1 MSSFEEFAILG
12 VWLILGLVAVI
23 LVHRRFRNPN
33 RRVAIRD
40 ALLVFWAWLACAAT
54 FAANFV
60 ADNKVLCISLLV
72 ASQLVFVVVLALHQ
86 PQDGAKTKPPEP
98 RFAPDT
104 SVRPLVIAVVCVLG
118 LALAGI
124 LFGQG

>member
-1 MSSFEEFAILG
+1 MNDSSTPAYNLSSS
-12 VWLILGLVAVI
+12 
-23 LVHRRFRNPN
+23 
-33 RRVAIRD
+33 
-40 ALLVFWAWLACAAT
+40 LLSLSFSK
-54 FAANFV
+54 
-60 ADNKVLCISLLV
+60 DYEQVLSLLV